1 MNLKQGV
8 REAKVIC
15 KKTGLRHSAY
25 GALHKGPHQNQ
36 AIAQKLGIL
45 EYQEHTE
52 DVLRTTYLSTY

>member
-1 MNLKQGV
+1 MGV
-8 REAKVIC
+8 PTLMECSISVG
-15 KKTGLRHSAY
+15 T
-25 GALHKGPHQNQ
+25 PVEQHQNQ